1 MILHLSSNSKTKWLT
16 QDLGCILVFL
26 SFTTDNFACVYSAR
40 KLVLFH
46 FNFWLSFQRLWL
58 TLFYEDISFILS
70 STNMVQILILH
81 GIYLVL
87 ISNMVSIPMMAIEIL
102 KMACFNTWDVG
113 SDQFFIC
120 WKIWTWYLHRFG
132 DVAFW
137 WILNMAAAP
146 RYSSP

>member
-26 SFTTDNFACVYSAR
+26 SFTTDYFACVYSAR

-46 FNFWLSFQRLWL
+46 FNFGSVFRDFLRCFTRISVSFCRRLTW
-58 TLFYEDISFILS
+58 FKFWSFMAYI
-70 STNMVQILILH
+70 
-81 GIYLVL
+81 LVL